1 MLSHVAWLSEEYLR
15 TSREKVNIAQTVH
28 DSVCVM
34 HASIVS
40 EEASHLDHQV
50 DRHIRLLDQFIK
62 EQEALLGPEPNRP
75 VMLSMSDLFVPKWSR
90 STRVSMS
97 PVFDEEEHMVTD
109 GQQAEAAVPSDRS
122 NRRRSLKSRRHKE
135 KEKEKEEPPAPVPLR
150 ITLPPP
156 HHGMLDDPNEPTWC
170 YCNRVSFGEVST
182 RMSPNHDIS

>member
-1 MLSHVAWLSEEYLR
+1 
-15 TSREKVNIAQTVH
+15 
-28 DSVCVM
+28 
-34 HASIVS
+34 
-40 EEASHLDHQV
+40 
-50 DRHIRLLDQFIK
+50 
-62 EQEALLGPEPNRP
+62 
-75 VMLSMSDLFVPKWSR
+75 MSDLFVPKWSR

-97 PVFDEEEHMVTD
+97 PIFDEEHTVAD
-109 GQQAEAAVPSDRS
+109 RQQAEVLVHSDRS

-182 RMSPNHDIS
+182 RMLSIMIFLLNSSVDDWM